1 MASRIKGIVVEI
13 GGDTTGL
20 DKALSATNT
29 KIRNT
34 QSQLRDVEK
43 LLKLD
48 PSNVTLLEQKMGLL
62 EEAVSQTEKK
72 LKALRDAEKQV
83 QQQFEQGN
91 ATDDQKKQYAALQRE
106 IIATEQSLDKLRDA
120 ANKTKSAL
128 ESDGEKIKVSFS
140 EAASAVSSAAKK
152 IEEKTKPL
160 TTAVVAIGAAAL
172 ATVPATEELRGD
184 LSKLDTAAQ
193 ESGVSADEAREA
205 WRLFAV
211 QSGET
216 DSAVEATANLLQAGF
231 TESNLQKAVE
241 GLAGATQRFPDTLK
255 IESLADSLQETLATG
270 EATGQFGE
278 LLDRLG
284 IGAENFTN
292 ELQKASTAAEKQ
304 NLVLTTL
311 ANAGLNDSYQAW
323 AKNNSEL
330 LDYERSQLELQETMA
345 DFAALL
351 TPILSDVME
360 FGSGILKWF
369 NELDSGAQAAI
380 GILTV
385 LVGSISPIA
394 GIISKVTDAASKLI
408 PIISGISLNPIVL
421 AATAI
426 VGIGAGIA
434 ALSSAADEAVPSV
447 ESLTE
452 SATKLNEAM
461 TSANE
466 SMEESETQTLATYD
480 VAGKY
485 VDRLKALEE
494 TGLKTEEQQQEWNST
509 LALLCQTVP
518 ELSQYINLQTGEI
531 EGGTA
536 AIENQIE
543 AMKKLALEQIKQEK
557 MAEITKLYADAV
569 IEQATNEKQLANV
582 TQELNAAED
591 QYAQKEERLLQLREQ
606 AKTRAAELSR
616 ELGYNVDWTSQL
628 TDEYHSLDESLT
640 TSAEEISILR
650 DEQQNLTEAI
660 AVGKDTVE
668 TAKEEYDLQ
677 TEAILSAS
685 DALSENTAQNVANA
699 EAQASTGAISEEAAA
714 KINALAES
722 YTNAYNAAYSSIS
735 SQIGLF
741 DLFNASTDAA
751 EVSVTDMV
759 ETWRAQSENLAAYT
773 ENLRLAAQY
782 GISDGLVAALSD
794 GSVESVAYLQTII
807 DEIESL
813 GGTQDGM
820 STEAQQFVDDFN
832 AEYERTEEAKESF
845 AATTAGLET
854 EFSETLAEMLE
865 TGELTA
871 DQMETVGSQLV
882 NGMIVGLDNQ
892 SSSLYRTMRR
902 IVNAAIQEARD
913 TAEEHSPAKT
923 TIRIFENVG
932 EGMIVG
938 LENRRADLL
947 RTMGDVV
954 GASISEA
961 QTVANTAPDF
971 YTGMGAAR
979 SVSNMTE
986 NNAHITLEVVNNI
999 TGYDSG
1005 QGQRISADI
1014 VATINRALGRAY

>member
-1 MASRIKGIVVEI
+1 MSSRIKGIVVEI

-20 DKALSATNT
+20 DKALSSTN
-29 KIRNT
+29 KEIRET
-34 QSQLRDVEK
+34 QAQLRDVEK
-43 LLKLD
+43 LLRLD
-48 PSNVTLLEQKMGLL
+48 PDNVTLLEQKMRLL
-62 EEAVSQTEKK
+62 TKSIEDTEKK
-72 LKALRDAEKQV
+72 LDALKDAEKQV
-83 QQQFEQGN
+83 QEQFQRGEVSQEQ
-91 ATDDQKKQYAALQRE
+91 YEALQRE
-106 IIATEQSLDKLRDA
+106 IVATEQSLDKLRA
-120 ANKTKSAL
+120 AADQTKKAIDSAGN
-128 ESDGEKIKVSFS
+128 ETAQSFAK
-140 EAASAVSSAAKK
+140 AASNISESAAKVQ
-152 IEEKTKPL
+152 EKTKPL
-160 TTAVVAIGAAAL
+160 TTAVAAIGAAAL

-184 LSKLDTAAQ
+184 LSKLETAAQ

-231 TESNLQKAVE
+231 TESDLQKAVE

-485 VDRLKALEE
+485 VERLKALEE

-536 AIENQIE
+536 AIENQIK
-543 AMKKLALEQIKQEK
+543 AMKNLAIEQVKQEK
-557 MAEITKLYADAV
+557 MAEITELYADA
-569 IEQATNEKQLANV
+569 ILEQAENARKLDAVTEELAEAQARRTEINSLMAGTDQ
-582 TQELNAAED
+582 TQIENYDEL
-591 QYAQKEERLLQLREQ
+591 Y
-606 AKTRAAELSR
+606 R
-616 ELGYNVDWTSQL
+616 ELGYVNS
-628 TDEYHSLDESLT
+628 
-640 TSAEEISILR
+640 EIS
-650 DEQQNLTEAI
+650 NLTEEQANLQEAI
-660 AVGKDTVE
+660 DIGNATISD
-668 TAKEEYDLQ
+668 AKEEYDLQ
-677 TEAILSAS
+677 ADAIAGVTEALGA
-685 DALSENTAQNVANA
+685 NT
-699 EAQASTGAISEEAAA
+699 EAQTTSMAISEEASS

-722 YTNAYNAAYSSIS
+722 YVSAYNAAYNSIS

-759 ETWRAQSENLAAYT
+759 ETWRTQSENLAAYT

-820 STEAQQFVDDFN
+820 SADAQQFVDDFN

-961 QTVANTAPDF
+961 QTVASAAPDF
-971 YTGMGAAR
+971 YAGMDTAR

-986 NNAHITLEVVNNI
+986 NNAQITLEVVNNI

>member
-20 DKALSATNT
+20 DKALSSTN
-29 KIRNT
+29 KEIRET
-34 QSQLRDVEK
+34 QAQLRDVEK

-48 PSNVTLLEQKMGLL
+48 PDNVTLLEQKMRLL
-62 EEAVSQTEKK
+62 TKSIEDTEKK
-72 LKALRDAEKQV
+72 LDALKDAEKQV
-83 QQQFEQGN
+83 QEQFQRGEVSQEQ
-91 ATDDQKKQYAALQRE
+91 YEALQRE
-106 IIATEQSLDKLRDA
+106 IVATEQSLDKLRSAADQTQKAIDSAGNETAQSFSKAA
-120 ANKTKSAL
+120 AN
-128 ESDGEKIKVSFS
+128 I
-140 EAASAVSSAAKK
+140 SSAASTVQ
-152 IEEKTKPL
+152 EKTKPL
-160 TTAVVAIGAAAL
+160 TTAVAAIGAAAL

-536 AIENQIE
+536 AIENQIK
-543 AMKKLALEQIKQEK
+543 AMKNLAIEQVKQEK
-557 MAEITKLYADAV
+557 MAEITELYADAILEQAENARKLDAV
-569 IEQATNEKQLANV
+569 IEELAEAEARRTEINSLMAGTDQ
-582 TQELNAAED
+582 TQIENYDEL
-591 QYAQKEERLLQLREQ
+591 Y
-606 AKTRAAELSR
+606 R
-616 ELGYNVDWTSQL
+616 ELGYVNS
-628 TDEYHSLDESLT
+628 
-640 TSAEEISILR
+640 EIS
-650 DEQQNLTEAI
+650 NLTEEQANLQEAI
-660 AVGKDTVE
+660 DIGNATISD
-668 TAKEEYDLQ
+668 AKEEYDLQ
-677 TEAILSAS
+677 ADAIAGVTEALGA
-685 DALSENTAQNVANA
+685 NT
-699 EAQASTGAISEEAAA
+699 EAQTTSMAISEEASS

-722 YTNAYNAAYSSIS
+722 YVSAYNAAYNSIS

-999 TGYDSG
+999 TGYESG